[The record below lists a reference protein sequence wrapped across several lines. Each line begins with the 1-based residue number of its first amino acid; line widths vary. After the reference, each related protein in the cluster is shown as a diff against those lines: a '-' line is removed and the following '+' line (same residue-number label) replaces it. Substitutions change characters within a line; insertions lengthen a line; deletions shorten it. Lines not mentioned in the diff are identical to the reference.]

1 MNNLFEH
8 IGLNL
13 TLQDYQRLGP
23 IKPDDPGNTL
33 VRLVFWTIDDKSQI
47 FAKMQEFPDDPIVKK
62 ISLINDYPLF
72 QIADVKK
79 LSDEAYNL
87 RKSNKSI
94 KTRIVPRGLE
104 VCLQSR
110 KGREGKW
117 MMVSPKSGR
126 AAGQETVAVSQELDQ
141 SES

>member
-87 RKSNKSI
+87 
-94 KTRIVPRGLE
+94 
-104 VCLQSR
+104 
-110 KGREGKW
+110 
-117 MMVSPKSGR
+117 
-126 AAGQETVAVSQELDQ
+126 
-141 SES
+141 